1 MNNKY
6 KNGKIYCIWSYETD
20 DIYIGS
26 SYNELDHRLR
36 QHKDNYKK
44 FLNGKGKYYSS
55 FEIIKYGDA
64 EIGIIEEFS
73 CQFRKELTRR
83 EGKLQREIKC
93 VNKNIAGRTQ
103 KEYEEDNKEQLEE
116 YRKIYREKNKE
127 PIAKKKK
134 EYYENNKEPIA
145 KKGKIYREKNKES
158 LIKRNKK
165 YNEKNKEPIAKKR
178 KIRYE
183 KNKEEIA
190 EKRKKKFICECGSN
204 IRISDKAIHCR
215 SIKHQKYLEQQQQ
228 EL

>member
-1 MNNKY
+1 MDNKY

-26 SYNELDHRLR
+26 SILKLKHRLK
-36 QHKDNYKK
+36 QHYDNYKK

-93 VNKNIAGRTQ
+93 VNKNIAGRTM
-103 KEYEEDNKEQLEE
+103 KEWFKENKESIAKQQ
-116 YRKIYREKNKE
+116 KKYREKNKE
-127 PIAKKKK
+127 PIAKKQK
-134 EYYENNKEPIA
+134 EYYQKNIEYIA
-145 KKGKIYREKNKES
+145 EYH
-158 LIKRNKK
+158 KK
-165 YNEKNKEPIAKKR
+165 YQEKNKEPIAKKK
-178 KIRYE
+178 KIYWE
-183 KNKEEIA
+183 KNKEVFA
-190 EKRKKKFICECGSN
+190 EKRKKKFNCECGGKYSIN
-204 IRISDKAIHCR
+204 HKARHFK